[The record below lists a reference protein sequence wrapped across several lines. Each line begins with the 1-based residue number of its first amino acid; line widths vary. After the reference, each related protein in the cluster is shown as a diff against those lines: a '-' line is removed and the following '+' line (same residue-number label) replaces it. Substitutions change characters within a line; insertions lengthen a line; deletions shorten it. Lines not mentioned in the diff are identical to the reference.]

1 MNRDSSSLSLFAV
14 MGQDELPFRSNF
26 DEEVE
31 GFNAAPSDDA
41 RETKV
46 FVRHVVEEVAGDLLL
61 WFGSNP
67 D

>member
-1 MNRDSSSLSLFAV
+1 
-14 MGQDELPFRSNF
+14 MGQDELSFRSNF
-26 DEEVE
+26 YEEVE